1 MVWTIAFGILLGWLL
16 IQSWPDL
23 LNLADGLLNAIF
35 DFIGEIFST
44 IGKCWRWF
52 RDSRWYVKLL
62 IFIALTYILCK
73 NDMVDAWICVLLVY
87 NYLIAVW
94 IVKVIH
100 YISDKIKEYWNKE
113 KHK

>member
-1 MVWTIAFGILLGWLL
+1 MVWQIALGILLGWLL

-35 DFIGEIFST
+35 DFVGGIFHA

-52 RDSRWYVKLL
+52 RDLRWYVKLL
-62 IFIALTYILCK
+62 IFVALTYILCG
-73 NDMVDAWICVLLVY
+73 NDLLGAWVCVLLVY
-87 NYLIAVW
+87 SFLIAVW
-94 IVKVIH
+94 IVNSIH
-100 YISDKIKEYWNKE
+100 YVSDKIKEYWHR